1 MSLSFKS
8 VAVAGAILLAT
19 VGGSFAATI
28 DGNTPV
34 KAGPHKWED
43 TVQWAFD
50 GQDVKILKCKGA
62 YCYVKISG
70 PDGWVRYNV
79 LDFGGYDDDDFY
91 PGPGFGTQFC
101 IEGKNAQF
109 CLGAQY

>member
-1 MSLSFKS
+1 MTFSLKS
-8 VAVAGAILLAT
+8 LALAT
-19 VGGSFAATI
+19 SLLVATAGGSFAATI

-70 PDGWVRYNV
+70 PDGWVRKADI
-79 LDFGGYDDDDFY
+79 DFGYG
-91 PGPGFGTQFC
+91 PGPFPPSGPYGC
-101 IEGKNAQF
+101 IYGPYGYV
-109 CLGAQY
+109 CI

>member
-70 PDGWVRYNV
+70 PDGWVRKADI
-79 LDFGGYDDDDFY
+79 DFGYG
-91 PGPGFGTQFC
+91 PGPFPPAPGPFPPSGPYGC
-101 IEGKNAQF
+101 IYGPYGYV
-109 CLGAQY
+109 CL